1 MVSMSSTVRTLL
13 ETRVVWTA
21 PLLTSLQ
28 EVWVWT
34 GRWSFTIRARVTFTT
49 QCKDKPIA
57 WRCFAFEPQFCV
69 YLTRI
74 DPGEVHVLLWL
85 PQSRAGYI
93 DIVSTSHR
101 LWRHFKTHVRRT
113 TRNCQWDDSIGI
125 SSLYYY
131 WTAMDLYLPR
141 RAADIWWR
149 SEGFPWSRPCSRRPP
164 DALCLDSAAQI
175 PWWGHR
181 SPACYWLWSPL
192 EELPCAGTP
201 WPGGWSHDRE
211 PQQAGLAADRWSQSG
226 WRRGRRGCHCLL
238 WGSERCVL
246 LLLLGSFSGI
256 NPKLW
261 ITWEVD
267 VGHIGAFMV
276 PVTLRTIT
284 HYDPAAVG
292 TRVSSRGRR
301 QDQLTVFVS
310 VFNAAGGRK
319 KHGRRSDSQRSRTAD
334 ASNQH
339 LRRESLKVS
348 R

>member
-1 MVSMSSTVRTLL
+1 MSSSGSPRAVQVTLILSPPLTDSGDTSRLTYGGPLGTVSETIALL
-13 ETRVVWTA
+13 A
-21 PLLTSLQ
+21 ALSII
-28 EVWVWT
+28 T
-34 GRWSFTIRARVTFTT
+34 G
-49 QCKDKPIA
+49 Q
-57 WRCFAFEPQFCV
+57 
-69 YLTRI
+69 
-74 DPGEVHVLLWL
+74 LW
-85 PQSRAGYI
+85 I
-93 DIVSTSHR
+93 
-101 LWRHFKTHVRRT
+101 
-113 TRNCQWDDSIGI
+113 
-125 SSLYYY
+125 
-131 WTAMDLYLPR
+131 YLPR

-181 SPACYWLWSPL
+181 SPACYWLWSPRGG
-192 EELPCAGTP
+192 LPCAGTP
-201 WPGGWSHDRE
+201 WPGGWSRDRG
-211 PQQAGLAADRWSQSG
+211 PQQAGLAAGRWSQSG
-226 WRRGRRGCHCLL
+226 WRRGRTGCHCLL

-256 NPKLW
+256 NHKLW

-276 PVTLRTIT
+276 PVTLRTVT

-319 KHGRRSDSQRSRTAD
+319 KHGRCSDLQRRSRTAD
-334 ASNQH
+334 ASDQH